1 MNNPLKLH
9 ISYVEEDKRHF
20 EELRDHLTMLKRT
33 GMIENNFEVGVE
45 NADIIVVLITP
56 KYLNS
61 TKFDTEL
68 IKSIKISNASNRFLQ
83 NKKLPLPRVIPCKI
97 AKCEIIDNTILQRL
111 IPRGKEYLNPQN
123 EFHLLVGEI
132 RKLIESINT
141 KK

>member
-33 GMIENNFEVGVE
+33 GMIENNFEVRVE

-111 IPRGKEYLNPQN
+111 IPRDKEYLNPQN
-123 EFHLLVGEI
+123 DFHLLVGQI

-141 KK
+141 I

>member
-9 ISYVEEDKRHF
+9 ISYVEEDRKHF
-20 EELRDHLTMLKRT
+20 EELRDHLIMLKRT
-33 GMIENNFEVGVE
+33 GMIESNFEIGVE
-45 NADIIVVLITP
+45 SADIIVVLITT

-61 TKFDTEL
+61 DKFDTEL
-68 IKSIKISNASNRFLQ
+68 MKGIKISNESNRFLQ
-83 NKKLPLPRVIPCKI
+83 NKELSLPRIIPCKI
-97 AKCEIIDNTILQRL
+97 AECEIIGNTILQRL